1 MIVNPY
7 PRIQG
12 EAISTYQLIQLDGA
26 SYGFARSP
34 SGYYYNTN
42 NRINSSCSLS
52 RFIFNLLEETTIE
65 FSYLNYAEGKWDYGL
80 IGNIDT
86 ALSTIFD
93 DDSNAYMVLSTN
105 SDNSN
110 SIKTFSYTIPSGKHF
125 IDIKYRKDR
134 SNSFYMDT
142 FMIKITNEDLI
153 EKTPQ
158 EIQNSSYDN
167 FITSSNVMYP
177 YRFIGSS
184 GRPEIGQG
192 FSKTTSATSNKI
204 FNGYTAYSNSGDYI
218 TGTYT
223 PPTTSSAI
231 NIWAVL
237 DVGTTYG
244 FEKTSDGYYT
254 STNARVNSSASL
266 CKVNLQ
272 MAEAGTITIQCINY
286 AEPNYDYG
294 LIGNIDTVLTDTFN
308 DDSNV
313 QKSFK
318 GSSSSATQSYSF
330 DVSAGE
336 HFVYIKYRKDTGQ
349 ASGNDS
355 FKFKIIS
362 GASEYYMDGNNS
374 GSTSSGY
381 EFGDTVIAS
390 TGSNFAVT
398 SLTFTVDT
406 NNLDGFL
413 IVIYED
419 TYTSDTNNQITSI
432 YLNPKDKQL
441 DVGLAKY
448 NSSSNEVNHHSHS
461 FSEGYYDNIVTM
473 SGSTLQLDFTS
484 NNYCFMM
491 AQNYAL
497 FPIYKT

>member
-7 PRIQG
+7 PKIIKNSNG
-12 EAISTYQLIQLDGA
+12 SENTYQLIQLDNV

-42 NRINSSCSLS
+42 NHINNSCSLS

-65 FSYLNYAEGKWDYGL
+65 FSYLNYAEAKYDYGL

-86 ALSTIFD
+86 ALSTAFN
-93 DDSNAYMVLSTN
+93 DDSNAYMILVNN
-105 SDNSN
+105 SSN
-110 SIKTFSYTIPSGKHF
+110 SIKTFSYIIPSGEHF
-125 IDIKYRKDR
+125 IDIKYRKDN
-134 SNSFYMDT
+134 SNSEYMDT
-142 FMIKITNEDLI
+142 FMIKITNENLI
-153 EKTPQ
+153 EKSPQ

-167 FITSSNVMYP
+167 FITSANVVYP

-192 FSKTTSATSNKI
+192 FKETTSATSNEI
-204 FNGYTAYSNSGDYI
+204 LSGYTAYSNSGSYI

-223 PPTTSSAI
+223 PPTNSSTI
-231 NIWAVL
+231 NIWSVL
-237 DVGTTYG
+237 NVGTTYG

-254 STNARVNSSASL
+254 STNAGVDSSASL

-286 AEPNYDYG
+286 AEANYDYG
-294 LIGNIDTVLTDTFN
+294 LIGNIDTILTDAFN

-313 QKSFK
+313 QKTFK
-318 GSSSSATQSYSF
+318 GSSSSNPQSYSF

-336 HFVYIKYRKDTGQ
+336 HFIYIKYRKDASQ

-355 FKFKIIS
+355 FKFKITS
-362 GASEYYMDGNNS
+362 GAFEYYMSESNNK
-374 GSTSSGY
+374 SGY
-381 EFGDTVIAS
+381 EFGDAIRAS
-390 TGSNFAVT
+390 TGSNISAT
-398 SLTFTVDT
+398 DLTFTVDT

-413 IVIYED
+413 VIISGD
-419 TYTSDTNNQITSI
+419 TYINNTDNQIVSI
-432 YLNPKDKQL
+432 YLNPKDKEL
-441 DVGLAKY
+441 NVGLAKY
-448 NSSSNEVNHHSHS
+448 NSSSREVNYYS
-461 FSEGYYDNIVTM
+461 FSFGKGYYDDIVTM
-473 SGSTLQLDFTS
+473 SGSTLQFSFTS
-484 NNYCFMM
+484 KQYYFMM
-491 AQNYAL
+491 SLNYTL